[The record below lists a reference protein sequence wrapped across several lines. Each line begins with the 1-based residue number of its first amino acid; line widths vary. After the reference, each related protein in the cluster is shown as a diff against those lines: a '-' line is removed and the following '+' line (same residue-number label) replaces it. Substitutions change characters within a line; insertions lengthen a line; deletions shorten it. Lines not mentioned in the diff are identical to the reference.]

1 MPTELLAVAGVD
13 KSDRVVCRAPGCGQV
28 VFRRTHIVGHDGMV
42 GVYGSDCLEKLFGI
56 SAAKSGPRYGSAED
70 REQTRPS
77 DRFTDSAPD
86 DPCLGR

>member
-28 VFRRTHIVGHDGMV
+28 VFRRTHIVGQDGMV
-42 GVYGSDCLEKLFGI
+42 AAYGSECFEKLFKP
-56 SAAKSGPRYGSAED
+56 SAEKSEPWYGSAED
-70 REQTRPS
+70 RELKRPS

>member
-1 MPTELLAVAGVD
+1 MSAELLAVVGVD
-13 KSDRVVCRAPGCGQV
+13 KSDRVVFQAPGCCHV
-28 VFRRTHIVGHDGMV
+28 VFRRIPLVGHDGMV